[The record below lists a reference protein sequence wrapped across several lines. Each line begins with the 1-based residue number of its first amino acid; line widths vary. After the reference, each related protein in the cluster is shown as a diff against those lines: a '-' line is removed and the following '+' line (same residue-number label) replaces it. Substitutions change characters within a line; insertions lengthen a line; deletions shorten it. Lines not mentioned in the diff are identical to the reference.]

1 MTDFFWNT
9 VFRTPHYESPLTEIS
24 ISVSPVSITS
34 VTETNDCDYPIQVSL
49 SNGEIIDASLW

>member
-9 VFRTPHYESPLTEIS
+9 VFRISHYEGSLTDIS
-24 ISVSPVSITS
+24 ISVSPVSIIS
-34 VTETNDCDYPIQVSL
+34 VTETNDSDYPIQVSL